1 MTSHGLCNTEI
12 FIDTPDECPV
22 KTWFSSVTP
31 VELITGLKKK
41 LKYSSHKLAPV
52 ESIDIEYNYPHV
64 AERESE
70 KEKLEKLANKV
81 SAD

>member
-12 FIDTPDECPV
+12 FIDTPDKCPV

-31 VELITGLKKK
+31 VEVITGLKKK

-52 ESIDIEYNYPHV
+52 EYIELNIIIPMLQK
-64 AERESE
+64 REWDNE
-70 KEKLEKLANKV
+70 KWNDRPKYKCV
-81 SAD
+81 

>member
-31 VELITGLKKK
+31 VEIITGLKKNA
-41 LKYSSHKLAPV
+41 YFSSQKF
-52 ESIDIEYNYPHV
+52 
-64 AERESE
+64 
-70 KEKLEKLANKV
+70 
-81 SAD
+81 

>member
-1 MTSHGLCNTEI
+1 MTSHGLYNTEI

-31 VELITGLKKK
+31 VEVITDLKKK

-52 ESIDIEYNYPHV
+52 KYIEWNIIIPMLQKR
-64 AERESE
+64 ERDNE
-70 KEKLEKLANKV
+70 KWNDGPKYKRV
-81 SAD
+81 